1 VDNGDDEAAVSLY
14 DAVGGAPWF
23 VALIDHFYDRVMA
36 DPLLAPMFPA
46 DLTASK
52 RNAAAFLIQ
61 YWGGPTTYSDER
73 GHPRLRMRHAPFS
86 IGRSERDAW
95 VGHMRA
101 SVEAM
106 APAPEVETALV
117 EYFEM
122 AATAMINRSET
133 PASARGS
140 VIAIRDSG
148 DGEPA
153 SLLFAEDDGEPE
165 HHDDHR
171 Q

>member
-1 VDNGDDEAAVSLY
+1 MDNGDDEPAGSLY
-14 DAVGGAPWF
+14 EAVGGASWF
-23 VALIDHFYDRVMA
+23 VELIDRFYDRVMA
-36 DPLLAPMFPA
+36 DPILAPMFPA
-46 DLTASK
+46 DLTESK
-52 RNAAAFLIQ
+52 RNAAHFLIQ

-73 GHPRLRMRHAPFS
+73 GHPRLRMRHAPFA

-101 SVEAM
+101 SVEDM
-106 APAPEVETALV
+106 DPAPEVQTALL

-140 VIAIRDSG
+140 VIVIS
-148 DGEPA
+148 DG
-153 SLLFAEDDGEPE
+153 SDDGEPPA
-165 HHDDHR
+165 R
-171 Q
+171 